1 MALDTEPL
9 NADLDI
15 IQEEF
20 SGAIKNRFCSGA
32 FWKPIMANE
41 KVMKIDRVFLTEE
54 KWICRRSAQSTVTS
68 SPVCCA
74 ASFML
79 MGRDARS
86 FWCFSFQLERSCA
99 FLSLASNNNLAR
111 LVKANDKV
119 NKSFFFFLWSFP
131 AFKEGKKQSSV
142 SAWISPCLC
151 EMQFDFCAWN

>member
-41 KVMKIDRVFLTEE
+41 KVMKIDRIFLTEE
-54 KWICRRSAQSTVTS
+54 KWVCRRSAQSTVTS

-74 ASFML
+74 ASFTP
-79 MGRDARS
+79 MGWDAQS
-86 FWCFSFQLERSCA
+86 FDA
-99 FLSLASNNNLAR
+99 
-111 LVKANDKV
+111 
-119 NKSFFFFLWSFP
+119 
-131 AFKEGKKQSSV
+131 SV
-142 SAWISPCLC
+142 SSWKGAAL
-151 EMQFDFCAWN
+151 F